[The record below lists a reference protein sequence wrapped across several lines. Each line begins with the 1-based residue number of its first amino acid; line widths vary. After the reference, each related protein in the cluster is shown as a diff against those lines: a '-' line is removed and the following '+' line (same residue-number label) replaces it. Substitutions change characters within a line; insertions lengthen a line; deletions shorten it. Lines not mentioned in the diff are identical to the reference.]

1 MLAADTYV
9 NTDSPTKNYG
19 TSTVLKLHSPTAEY
33 RPLVRFT
40 LSGLSKAPTSVKL
53 RMFVTDGSTS
63 GGDWYRVADTWN
75 ETTVVWGTAPA
86 VSGSPVASVGTVTT
100 GTWVDIDVTSAIT
113 GNGTYSFLA
122 TSPSTNTTQFASRES
137 TTPPVVVVVP

>member
-40 LSGLSKAPTSVKL
+40 AERPHARRRTSVKL
-53 RMFVTDGSTS
+53 RLFVTDGSTS
-63 GGDWYRVADTWN
+63 GGDWYRVADTWT
-75 ETTVVWGTAPA
+75 ESTVVWGTAPA
-86 VSGSPVASVGTVTT
+86 VSGVAGR
-100 GTWVDIDVTSAIT
+100 D
-113 GNGTYSFLA
+113 
-122 TSPSTNTTQFASRES
+122 ASGR
-137 TTPPVVVVVP
+137 

>member
-1 MLAADTYV
+1 VLAADTYV

-19 TSTVLKLHSPTAEY
+19 TAMVLKLHSPTAEY

-40 LSGLSKAPTSVKL
+40 VSGLTQAPKSVKL
-53 RMFVTDGSTS
+53 RLYVTDGSTN
-63 GGDWYRVADTWN
+63 GGSWYRVADTWS
-75 ETTVVWGTAPA
+75 ESTVVWGTAPA
-86 VSGSPVASVGTVTT
+86 VTGSPVATVGTVTT
-100 GTWVDIDVTSAIT
+100 GTWVDVDLTAAVT

-137 TTPPVVVVVP
+137 ATPPVVVIVP